1 MTVFINNALKQI
13 TISITKIVRKI
24 HLMMVG
30 EWYVREAGRLGM
42 LNNSYCR

>member
-24 HLMMVG
+24 HLMIG
-30 EWYVREAGRLGM
+30 EWYVSEAGRLGM
-42 LNNSYCR
+42 LNNPYCR